1 MTNSVI
7 LGYRRSPF
15 TPAQKGELART
26 RPDDLLVQVIQG
38 LLAAVPVPP
47 DAIEDVIAGCAFP
60 EGEQGLNIGRQAALI
75 AGLPLTVTGATVN
88 RFCGSSM
95 EAIHMAAGKIACG
108 AGDLFLSVGIE
119 SMSRIPMGG
128 FNPAPHPGL
137 YGKMPAAYMS
147 MGLTAEHLAKRFSIT
162 RREQEEFALTSHQKA
177 ARAHLADE
185 IISITTKAGVASK
198 DGCIRADTSL
208 EVMAGLKPAFD
219 ANGTVTAATSSP
231 VTDGA
236 AAVLV
241 ASEAFAKQHNLKPLA
256 RIKSFATIGLEPE
269 NMGLGPVEAS
279 RKALARA
286 GLTVADMDVV
296 ELNEAFAVQ
305 ALACIRELG
314 LDVNKVNL
322 HGGAVALGHPLGA
335 SGARITGKAAQL
347 LQASGGRYAL
357 ATQCIGGGQGIAT
370 VIEAVQ

>member
-1 MTNSVI
+1 MINSVI
-7 LGYRRSPF
+7 LGYKRSPF
-15 TPAQKGELART
+15 TPATKGELARV
-26 RPDDLLVQVIQG
+26 RPDDLLVQTMQG
-38 LLAAVPVPP
+38 LLAAVNVPKEQ
-47 DAIEDVIAGCAFP
+47 IEDVIAGCAFP

-75 AGLPLTVTGATVN
+75 AGLPLTVAGTTVN

-95 EAIHMAAGKIACG
+95 EAVHMAAGKIACG
-108 AGDLFLSVGIE
+108 AGEVFLCVGVE
-119 SMSRIPMGG
+119 SMTRIPMGG

-137 YGKMPAAYMS
+137 YGTMPAAYMS
-147 MGLTAEHLAKRFSIT
+147 MGLTAEHLARRFGIS
-162 RREQEEFALTSHQKA
+162 RREQEEFALESHRKA
-177 ARAHLADE
+177 AKANLADE
-185 IISITTKAGVASK
+185 MISITGKKGTVSK

-208 EVMAGLKPAFD
+208 EAMATLKPAFD
-219 ANGTVTAATSSP
+219 ASGTVTAATSSP
-231 VTDGA
+231 ITDGA

-241 ASEAFAKQHNLKPLA
+241 ASEAWAKKNGFTPLA
-256 RIKSFATIGLEPE
+256 RIKSFATVGLEPE

-286 GLTVADMDVV
+286 GLTLADMDVI

-314 LDVNKVNL
+314 LDAAKVNL
-322 HGGAVALGHPLGA
+322 HGGAVALGHPLGT

-347 LQASGGRYAL
+347 LKETGGKYAL

-370 VIEAVQ
+370 VLEAL